1 MSEEKTTDVL
11 GALPHSRPHRRSD
24 KRRARQTPAG
34 ASPANDTEP
43 AAAKSSA
50 PKPAA
55 SKPSAP
61 KPGASKPSAPEPA
74 ASGPAASKPAGAAK
88 PTASKPAPAARAK
101 TKPRARTASP
111 RLQQPKQPTGTP
123 SRVRDA
129 APKDGR
135 AGRTQPERHD
145 LLGSAVQAAA
155 ELTELGLTIGARV
168 IRGAV
173 SKLPRP

>member
-1 MSEEKTTDVL
+1 MSDEKSTDVL

-24 KRRARQTPAG
+24 KRGARQTPAG
-34 ASPANDTEP
+34 AAGSNDTDG
-43 AAAKSSA
+43 AAAKPSA
-50 PKPAA
+50 ARPAA
-55 SKPSAP
+55 SQ
-61 KPGASKPSAPEPA
+61 
-74 ASGPAASKPAGAAK
+74 PAGAAK

-111 RLQQPKQPTGTP
+111 RLQQPRQPTGTP